1 MKIVNK
7 TILFSLLPAAA
18 ASSFRHSAH
27 SSSGSDSNDEH
38 FEHAAVMLKG
48 TEAKV
53 EALSQVSKHKK
64 DDDDVTPWTPH
75 WDDNPGEMMC
85 KHLGGS
91 QAVCETPPLSF
102 VCEWDTENEE
112 CKFNMGADSFCG
124 GVEDEEEC
132 NDMELV
138 GCQWCSDAYPAS
150 VCIEMDKECPT
161 SPATSVL

>member
-18 ASSFRHSAH
+18 ASSFRHSVH
-27 SSSGSDSNDEH
+27 SSSDSNDEL
-38 FEHAAVMLKG
+38 EHAAVMLKG

-53 EALSQVSKHKK
+53 VEALKVSKHKK

-75 WDDNPGEMMC
+75 WDPDKKPGDMMC

-91 QAVCETPPLSF
+91 EAACDTPPLSI

-112 CKFNMGADSFCG
+112 CKFNMNAESFCG
-124 GVEDEEEC
+124 GAADEEEC
-132 NDMELV
+132 NVMEYV
-138 GCQWCSDAYPAS
+138 GCQWCPDAYPAS
-150 VCIEMDKECPT
+150 VCIGREKECPT
-161 SPATSVL
+161 SSATSVL